1 MEIEVKGIDSLREK
15 LKKLPQI
22 LNQATNQAMF
32 EVTETIRSTAE
43 DNAPVGIYTGG
54 GELKGSIHAIV
65 DNEDGK
71 IVGRVWSDK
80 KQAIFTEFGTGPRG
94 QASPKDLPE
103 GIEPV
108 YTQERWFIPADLLAP
123 GVAEAYHF
131 RQIKIDGQVFY
142 ICYGQPAQPWLYP
155 AIKENK
161 DKIPE
166 VMSKYIEQGLG
177 GV

>member
-80 KQAIFTEFGTGPRG
+80 KQAIFTELVRVLEDK
-94 QASPKDLPE
+94 Q
-103 GIEPV
+103 V
-108 YTQERWFIPADLLAP
+108 Q
-123 GVAEAYHF
+123 
-131 RQIKIDGQVFY
+131 KIYQ
-142 ICYGQPAQPWLYP
+142 
-155 AIKENK
+155 KELSQFTHKN
-161 DKIPE
+161 
-166 VMSKYIEQGLG
+166 VGLFLQTC
-177 GV
+177 

>member
-1 MEIEVKGIDSLREK
+1 MEIEVKGIDSLRDK

-94 QASPKDLPE
+94 QASPKDLHTRTV
-103 GIEPV
+103 V
-108 YTQERWFIPADLLAP
+108 YSCRFASTRRCRSLSFQTNQNRWTSLLSLLWSTSTAL
-123 GVAEAYHF
+123 ALS
-131 RQIKIDGQVFY
+131 
-142 ICYGQPAQPWLYP
+142 C
-155 AIKENK
+155 N
-161 DKIPE
+161 
-166 VMSKYIEQGLG
+166 
-177 GV
+177 

>member
-1 MEIEVKGIDSLREK
+1 MEIEVKGIDSLRDK

-103 GIEPV
+103 GIETIR
-108 YTQERWFIPADLLAP
+108 YGAFSGAAI
-123 GVAEAYHF
+123 EAIHLPNTLK
-131 RQIKIDGQVFY
+131 KID
-142 ICYGQPAQPWLYP
+142 
-155 AIKENK
+155 
-161 DKIPE
+161 KIN
-166 VMSKYIEQGLG
+166 VTQKKFRS
-177 GV
+177 VRRRN